1 MNITRKSYTN
11 GGAEK
16 ELFFPV
22 TEFKDRLSA
31 VRAEMSKRGLD
42 ALLVNTPENILYL
55 TGYQTP
61 GYYMYQCVLVTM
73 KHDPVLL
80 IRNGEFGNFLTFS
93 WLDECATYFD
103 DEDPVETTLNT
114 IAEYGVTGGNI
125 GVEMRSW
132 FLTPYAFQQLEKR
145 NSNLKWTDASGTV
158 EACRLRK
165 SAREVEF
172 IRAAA
177 KAAEA
182 GMRAAIDAV
191 DVGKTDRDV
200 SAALHAAM
208 ISAGSEY
215 PGMGPFVAVGKRSAM
230 MHGIWGGY
238 PIEAG
243 QTINLEIGASVH
255 RYGGCLM
262 RSVSVG
268 KPSAEVEK
276 IAVAVESANRRLIE
290 GVRPGAMTAD
300 LHGAVGDELASHGF
314 DQNRKGRR
322 CGYSLGLAFP
332 PDWGE
337 GHILSVIDKPNVKLE
352 PGMVLHLPLSLRIF
366 PRVASAFSETV
377 LVTEKGHEVL
387 TNFDR
392 RLFVR
397 NGAN

>member
-1 MNITRKSYTN
+1 MNIKRQSYTD
-11 GGAEK
+11 GAEK

-22 TEFKDRLSA
+22 SEYKDRLSA
-31 VRAEMSKRGLD
+31 VRAEMGRRGIE
-42 ALLVNTPENILYL
+42 ALVVNTPENILYL

-61 GYYMYQCVLVTM
+61 GYYMYQCLILTM
-73 KHDPVLL
+73 NHDPVLL
-80 IRNGEFGNFLTFS
+80 IRNGEFGNFLAYS

-103 DEDPVETTLNT
+103 DGDPVGTTLDC
-114 IAEYGVTGGNI
+114 IAECGITGGTV
-125 GVEMRSW
+125 GLELRSW
-132 FLTPYAFQQLEKR
+132 FLTPYVFQQLEAR
-145 NSNLKWTDASGTV
+145 NGKLKWTDASGTV

-165 SAREVEF
+165 SPREIEF
-172 IRAAA
+172 IRTAA

-191 DVGKTDRDV
+191 EVGKTDRDV

-238 PIEAG
+238 KIEAG

-268 KPSAEVEK
+268 KPSAEVQK
-276 IAVAVESANRRLIE
+276 IAEAVESANRKLIE
-290 GVRPGAMTAD
+290 SVRPGAMTAD
-300 LHGAVGDELASHGF
+300 LHAVVGDELASRGF

-337 GHILSVIDKPNVKLE
+337 GHILSVIDKPNVRVE
-352 PGMVLHLPLSLRIF
+352 PGMVMHLPLSLRIF

-377 LVTEKGHEVL
+377 LVTESGHEVL
-387 TNFDR
+387 TNFER

-397 NGAN
+397 AG